1 MISVEFNNV
10 AIQIND
16 FKIKN
21 LNVKLPTGTTLG
33 IVGRN
38 GSGKTTIIKAIAG
51 VYELLSGD
59 IIINGQNRYID
70 EVGYLKQIGIVN
82 DIGLFN
88 YMIKPKLI
96 NKLLKKTYI
105 HFDED
110 YFKKYLL
117 EFDIDFD
124 KRLHKMSQGER
135 KKVNIISVLSL
146 NPKVLILDEPMANID
161 PISKVEITELLENYL
176 KLGNTI
182 IYSTNQT
189 EELDRIADYLLFLEK
204 GEVILKG
211 LKENIF
217 NSHYIIDIK
226 EEELNQVKKSLIGFK
241 KSDYGYEGLTNIKNL
256 VNDNKYTYRIPKIED
271 LMFYYIKG

>member
-1 MISVEFNNV
+1 MISVEFNDV
-10 AIQIND
+10 TIQIND

-21 LNVKLPTGTTLG
+21 LNVKLPKGKTLG

-51 VYELLSGD
+51 VYEILSGD

-70 EVGYLKQIGIVN
+70 EVDYLKEIGIVN

-96 NKLLKKTYI
+96 NKMLKKSYS

-110 YFKKYLL
+110 FFKKYL
-117 EFDIDFD
+117 EDFDIDFD

-146 NPKVLILDEPMANID
+146 NPNVLILDEPMANID

-176 KLGNTI
+176 KQGNTI

-189 EELDRIADYLLFLEK
+189 DELDRIADYLLFLEK
-204 GEVILKG
+204 GKVILDGSKMS
-211 LKENIF
+211 IF
-217 NSHYIIDIK
+217 NSHFIIDIK
-226 EEELNQVKKSLIGFK
+226 EEELDDVRKNIIGLRK
-241 KSDYGYEGLTNIKNL
+241 NDYGYEALTNIESFVK
-256 VNDNKYTYRIPKIED
+256 DNKYTYRVPKIED
-271 LMFYYIKG
+271 IMFYYIKG